1 MKPKSPDVDRPSS
14 RRALILA
21 LVVSLVVGNL
31 VPFGGLL
38 LYPFTLMATW
48 VHEMGHGLTAL
59 VMGGSF
65 DKLEIFANASGLAHA
80 FASPSRHGFVSVG
93 GLLAPPL
100 AGAAV
105 LALSRGPRRSR
116 IVLAAVA
123 AAMVVSLL
131 VWVRSFA
138 GWISL
143 PLVAALLFAF
153 VRWASPRELMFL
165 AQFIGLRLAF
175 DTVTRID
182 YVFTDK
188 AVIDG
193 VERLSDIATVANS
206 WGGPRFLWS
215 LVVAAISFLLVAA
228 GLYAAW
234 HEPRP
239 AQPVKAKRR

>member
-1 MKPKSPDVDRPSS
+1 MKQRPDVDRLSS
-14 RRALILA
+14 RRGLVLA
-21 LVVSLVVGNL
+21 LVVSLVIGNL

-48 VHEMGHGLTAL
+48 VHEMGHGLTAVL
-59 VMGGSF
+59 MGGNF
-65 DKLEIFANASGLAHA
+65 EKLEIFWDASGLAHA
-80 FASPSRHGFVSVG
+80 FAAESRHGFVSVG

-100 AGAAV
+100 VGAAV

-116 IVLAAVA
+116 IVLAVLAT
-123 AAMVVSLL
+123 AMIVSLIA
-131 VWVRSFA
+131 WVRTVV

-143 PLVAALLFAF
+143 PVVAALLGAF
-153 VRWASPRELMFL
+153 VRWASPRELLFL

-182 YVFTDK
+182 YVFTDR
-188 AVIDG
+188 AVVDG
-193 VERLSDIATVANS
+193 VERLSDIATVAAS
-206 WGGPRFLWS
+206 WGGPRFVWS

-228 GLYAAW
+228 GLYGAW

-239 AQPVKAKRR
+239 AQLKARSR

>member
-1 MKPKSPDVDRPSS
+1 MKQGPDVERLSS
-14 RRALILA
+14 RRALIVA

-59 VMGGSF
+59 VLGGNF
-65 DKLEIFANASGLAHA
+65 ARLEIFWDASGLAHA
-80 FASPSRHGFVSVG
+80 FATPERHGFVSVG

-100 AGAAV
+100 VGAAV
-105 LALSRGPRRSR
+105 LGLSRGPRRSR
-116 IVLAAVA
+116 IVLAAFA
-123 AAMVVSLL
+123 TAMVISLL

-182 YVFTDK
+182 YVFTDR
-188 AVIDG
+188 AVVDG
-193 VERLSDIATVANS
+193 VERLSDIANVATS
-206 WGGPRFLWS
+206 WGGPRFFWS
-215 LVVAAISFLLVAA
+215 LFVAGISFALVAA

-239 AQPVKAKRR
+239 AQLKAKRR